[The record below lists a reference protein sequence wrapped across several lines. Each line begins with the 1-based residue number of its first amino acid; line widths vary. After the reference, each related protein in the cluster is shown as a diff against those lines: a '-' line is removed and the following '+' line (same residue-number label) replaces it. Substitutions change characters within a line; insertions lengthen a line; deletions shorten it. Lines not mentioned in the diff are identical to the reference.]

1 MNNTRWVLRPG
12 PGQFRGQG
20 RWEAFDGT
28 DEDWEWLRAT
38 LYLPTKEGEK
48 PEDYE

>member
-20 RWEAFDGT
+20 RWEIFDGT
-28 DEDWEWLRAT
+28 DEDWEWLRTT
-38 LYLPTKEGEK
+38 LYLPTHEGDK